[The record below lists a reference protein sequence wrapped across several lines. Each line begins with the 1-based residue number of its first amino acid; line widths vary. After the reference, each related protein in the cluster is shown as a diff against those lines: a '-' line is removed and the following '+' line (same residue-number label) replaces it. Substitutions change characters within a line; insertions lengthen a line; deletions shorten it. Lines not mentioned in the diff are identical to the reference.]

1 MQGDGQSLA
10 NGKAHEGY
18 FQAHGDVNNT
28 VPLRVHVLEK
38 LLGGL
43 FSKQEKC

>member
-1 MQGDGQSLA
+1 MVRHMKVISRA
-10 NGKAHEGY
+10 YE
-18 FQAHGDVNNT
+18 DVNNT